1 MNIRDEKKIKVLNY
15 NETFLS
21 IKTNIR
27 SYVLPMGSIAEPTF
41 DYLSF
46 EEIEY
51 VNSNTNGIKTGLI
64 RFESE
69 KENEIY
75 KELGIDVST
84 IIKNEDIENILLNP
98 TKESIKKIIS
108 ITDFSIFQRA
118 YRIFIRL
125 KNTNKD
131 ISVQTAR
138 FMEQRM
144 NEFNRGITNTDIK
157 LGDDDI
163 VESKSDK
170 TSRLENEIEQLK
182 SMIAMLTKAN
192 TDNKEII
199 ENNSESKTDNTEI
212 KRGRP
217 KTKKEINRWCD

>member
-1 MNIRDEKKIKVLNY
+1 
-15 NETFLS
+15 
-21 IKTNIR
+21 
-27 SYVLPMGSIAEPTF
+27 
-41 DYLSF
+41 
-46 EEIEY
+46 
-51 VNSNTNGIKTGLI
+51 
-64 RFESE
+64 
-69 KENEIY
+69 
-75 KELGIDVST
+75 
-84 IIKNEDIENILLNP
+84 
-98 TKESIKKIIS
+98 
-108 ITDFSIFQRA
+108 
-118 YRIFIRL
+118 
-125 KNTNKD
+125 
-131 ISVQTAR
+131 
-138 FMEQRM
+138 MEQRM